1 MAIDPDLQVDEAY
14 KLMIRYGHSGLP
26 IVQDGNLIGIITRKD
41 LDKAHL
47 HGFGSAKVGIYDR
60 RSHRRHPEASV
71 SEAHRLMV
79 FHNIGRLPVKENA
92 CLWAL

>member
-1 MAIDPDLQVDEAY
+1 
-14 KLMIRYGHSGLP
+14 MIRYGHSGLP

-47 HGFGSAKVGIYDR
+47 HGFGSAKVREFMTEGVITV
-60 RSHRRHPEASV
+60 HPEASV